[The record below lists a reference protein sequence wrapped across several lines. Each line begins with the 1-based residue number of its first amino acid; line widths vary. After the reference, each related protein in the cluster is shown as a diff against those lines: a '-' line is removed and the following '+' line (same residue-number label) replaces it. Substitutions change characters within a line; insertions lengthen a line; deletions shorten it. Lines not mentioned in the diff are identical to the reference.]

1 MALDVMPIN
10 GFVQSVEA
18 GDEATVEPVKADF
31 NFLHGKFDSV
41 AGHGHTGAA
50 GDGQKIGL
58 DGLKQ
63 EVTNQMSG
71 KGFELYLIE
80 PDTIYGVE
88 RTYQVPSGVHPPP
101 TIFNWVTPI
110 AWDGLSVMRC
120 YFSIRV
126 TAQFS
131 GYTTVWVDISFDG
144 INWAKFTDIPYGS
157 SETFKECLIQ
167 ETTLPFYFRATINN
181 SEVGEACSITMKLL
195 GCRLTGAIV

>member
-88 RTYQVPSGVHPPP
+88 RTYQVPSGVPPP

-120 YFSIRV
+120 YFSVRV
-126 TAQFS
+126 AAAWF
-131 GYTTVWVDISFDG
+131 GTTRAWVDISFDG
-144 INWAKFTDIPYGS
+144 INWVKVLDIPEL
-157 SETFKECLIQ
+157 SESFKECLIQ
-167 ETTLPFYFRATINN
+167 ETTLPFYFRVVVDNSVSGGAT
-181 SEVGEACSITMKLL
+181 SITMKLL